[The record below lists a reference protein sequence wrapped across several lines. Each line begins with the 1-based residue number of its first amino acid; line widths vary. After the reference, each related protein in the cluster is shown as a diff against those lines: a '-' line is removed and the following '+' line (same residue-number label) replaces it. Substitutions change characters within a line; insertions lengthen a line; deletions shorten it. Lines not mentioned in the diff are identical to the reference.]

1 MWLHEAMNKLNGEAV
16 EKEVAA
22 SIRTMHK
29 TGRAFAQR
37 GMQTYAGNCDTIK
50 AEIEQFQKTVPLLVV
65 SYTFPGAVTASH
77 WLHLCRCSL
86 PMIAA
91 CSLLTNQKWCYVPC
105 IQRLEGSFILS
116 KIL

>member
-29 TGRAFAQR
+29 TGKAFAQR

-65 SYTFPGAVTASH
+65 RHTPPGAVAASH
-77 WLHLCRCSL
+77 
-86 PMIAA
+86 
-91 CSLLTNQKWCYVPC
+91 
-105 IQRLEGSFILS
+105 
-116 KIL
+116 